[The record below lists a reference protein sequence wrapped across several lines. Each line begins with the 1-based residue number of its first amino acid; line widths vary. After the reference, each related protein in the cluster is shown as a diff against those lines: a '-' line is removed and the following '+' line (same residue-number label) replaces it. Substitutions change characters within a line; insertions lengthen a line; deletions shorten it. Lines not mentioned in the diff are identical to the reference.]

1 MRLFLFLLFMIPIVP
16 AASAGFLENLTQTQY
31 VDTVQELLQPTNLQP
46 DKTMQPDPEWFSKH
60 CEGNSQTDCVFGW
73 LDVLGFKNMARIGD
87 TYYIQGKPEDA
98 AIIQYKTYVRINNRY
113 LFERWIYDLKKY
125 EDKGKFCA
133 QLKATAVLYSI
144 DSNGYVS
151 YEYPSN
157 TFQKCIAAP
166 QVFNDTAT
174 VIIHETYYNVTNYSV
189 TTLDLELSDI
199 TTKYIMSTSDGRV
212 IARLKV
218 GEVIYSDKGI
228 PYLNLTNVNLYTVEG
243 QNISATKNHIVF
255 KGSNYTTR
263 FFSPFGELNIT
274 PTVLRT
280 VLTNRIDY
288 PALNF
293 TLYFLAILGILL
305 TGIYKIWR

>member
-1 MRLFLFLLFMIPIVP
+1 
-16 AASAGFLENLTQTQY
+16 
-31 VDTVQELLQPTNLQP
+31 
-46 DKTMQPDPEWFSKH
+46 
-60 CEGNSQTDCVFGW
+60 
-73 LDVLGFKNMARIGD
+73 
-87 TYYIQGKPEDA
+87 
-98 AIIQYKTYVRINNRY
+98 
-113 LFERWIYDLKKY
+113 
-125 EDKGKFCA
+125 
-133 QLKATAVLYSI
+133 
-144 DSNGYVS
+144 
-151 YEYPSN
+151 
-157 TFQKCIAAP
+157 
-166 QVFNDTAT
+166 
-174 VIIHETYYNVTNYSV
+174 
-189 TTLDLELSDI
+189 
-199 TTKYIMSTSDGRV
+199 MSTSDGRV

-228 PYLNLTNVNLYTVEG
+228 PYLNLTNVDLYTVEG